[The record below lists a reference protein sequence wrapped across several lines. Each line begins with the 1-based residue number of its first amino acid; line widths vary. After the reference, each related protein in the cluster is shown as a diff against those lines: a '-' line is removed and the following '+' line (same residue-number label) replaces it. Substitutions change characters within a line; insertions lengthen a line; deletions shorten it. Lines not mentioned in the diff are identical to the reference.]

1 MFDKVTRLKSKTQ
14 TVFTLITPPTPISN
28 PPWLFFMS
36 TNKGHLSVSYNK
48 NNFIIKE
55 LYMI

>member
-1 MFDKVTRLKSKTQ
+1 MFDKVTRLKSKKQ
-14 TVFTLITPPTPISN
+14 TVFTLITPPPLKAAPLGN
-28 PPWLFFMS
+28 FFMS

-55 LYMI
+55 LYMM